1 MYYQCAQCPALA
13 CDKNWRKISPLYIP
27 HSPVA
32 ATSHLITS
40 QPDTPSNRI
49 RIAPGGHHRRDIDM
63 DGGFAARSYHIDDFT
78 AATGR
83 LSRRR
88 KLRVKHE
95 PYPFDYD
102 YHEFSD
108 FRCRA
113 GGSRLD
119 DDGSLVYEAPH
130 LPGKRRCTAVS
141 SSAAAVNP
149 VRRGHVSQA
158 AKRLD
163 PVVSNGPMASATAT
177 PPTACPAA
185 GTVPPPPVSAPA
197 SAAPAP
203 SVPPNVGRAAPPVT
217 GVVPRTSSSYF
228 RLMRPRRSTLLGSV
242 RPSSGVLSMEGL
254 AGRSA
259 SAPKAAPL
267 GKHANWEKYGRDMT
281 ADAGKMDPVI
291 GRDDEIDR
299 VVCIL
304 SRRTKNS
311 AMLVGAPGVG
321 KTAIAEGLAQRIAA
335 GAVPAP
341 LVGARVVEVDLG
353 AMVAGT
359 QYRGMFEERMKKVIQ
374 QAEAADGK
382 VVLFIDEVHMLLG
395 AGQTKDGSMDGAN
408 LLKPA
413 LARGRIRCIGAT
425 TFDEHRKYVEKD
437 AAFERRFQKVHVQ
450 EPSVP
455 ATIDILQGLKKKY
468 EEHHGAAIQD
478 AAIVAAAQL
487 ANRYITGTLG
497 SYITCLPTTE
507 FGIFVFLII

>member
-1 MYYQCAQCPALA
+1 MRGQI
-13 CDKNWRKISPLYIP
+13 DSPQHLSSTATP
-27 HSPVA
+27 HVESR
-32 ATSHLITS
+32 LE
-40 QPDTPSNRI
+40 DTM
-49 RIAPGGHHRRDIDM
+49 RRDIDV
-63 DGGFAARSYHIDDFT
+63 DFGIDVSI
-78 AATGR
+78 ATGR

-88 KLRVKHE
+88 KLRVKRE
-95 PYPFDYD
+95 PFDYNCD
-102 YHEFSD
+102 KFSN

-113 GGSRLD
+113 GGSPVDSDD
-119 DDGSLVYEAPH
+119 DDGTPL

-141 SSAAAVNP
+141 SFAAAAAANLS
-149 VRRGHVSQA
+149 RHGHASQA
-158 AKRLD
+158 AKRVD
-163 PVVSNGPMASATAT
+163 PVSSNAAMASATTT
-177 PPTACPAA
+177 PPNVIEAA

-197 SAAPAP
+197 SGTLAP
-203 SVPPNVGRAAPPVT
+203 SVLPNLRRATPPVT
-217 GVVPRTSSSYF
+217 GVVPRASSF
-228 RLMRPRRSTLLGSV
+228 LHKPRRSTLLGSV
-242 RPSSGVLSMEGL
+242 RPSSGVSSREGL
-254 AGRSA
+254 TGRSA
-259 SAPKAAPL
+259 SAPKATPL
-267 GKHANWEKYGRDMT
+267 GKNATWETYGRDMT
-281 ADAGKMDPVI
+281 AEAGKMDPVI

-304 SRRTKNS
+304 CRRTKNS

-395 AGQTKDGSMDGAN
+395 AGRIKGGSMDGAN

-468 EEHHGAAIQD
+468 EEHHGAVIQD

-487 ANRYITGTLG
+487 ANRYITGAL
-497 SYITCLPTTE
+497 SSITCLPPTE
-507 FGIFVFLII
+507 FGIFMFL

>member
-1 MYYQCAQCPALA
+1 
-13 CDKNWRKISPLYIP
+13 
-27 HSPVA
+27 
-32 ATSHLITS
+32 
-40 QPDTPSNRI
+40 
-49 RIAPGGHHRRDIDM
+49 M

-242 RPSSGVLSMEGL
+242 RPSSGVLSMEGLAGRSASAPKAAPLAKYAGILSMEGL